1 MSWTLCLFHIVI
13 GTKFHQ
19 PTITEDHCRDLY
31 AYIYGYFK
39 SKKAFVYRINGMPD
53 HIHILVD
60 LHPSTD
66 ISDLIRDLKIS
77 SNKFIKE
84 HHDWYP
90 MFLSWEKE
98 YYASSEG
105 KAELDVI
112 KQYIINQKEH
122 HKRIS
127 WREELLQ
134 LAARDGINIDERY
147 F

>member
-1 MSWTLCLFHIVI
+1 
-13 GTKFHQ
+13 
-19 PTITEDHCRDLY
+19 
-31 AYIYGYFK
+31 
-39 SKKAFVYRINGMPD
+39 
-53 HIHILVD
+53 
-60 LHPSTD
+60 
-66 ISDLIRDLKIS
+66 
-77 SNKFIKE
+77 
-84 HHDWYP
+84 

-147 F
+147 L